1 MSSSKASEK
10 RGGYSGSKAK
20 GPVVVPKSQGA
31 DVTPKQ
37 SSNSTPQKP

>member
-31 DVTPKQ
+31 NVTPKQ
-37 SSNSTPQKP
+37 SSDGKPQQS